1 MAVHLRSSPARL
13 PAEVPEVPIRQTDQ
27 ELVARAQAGEPW
39 AEEAIFRRH
48 APGLLKL
55 AIKLL
60 GDRSEAED
68 VVQETFVLA
77 LESLPKLR
85 DGGALG
91 GWLKQITLSRAH
103 RRFRRRRL
111 LRWLGFQDTPNDGAP
126 EQVASVERLEPR
138 AELSWLYR
146 CLEDLPSDERIAW
159 TLRHLEELDL
169 STVAE
174 LSGCSLATT
183 KRRLARAQAHIDR
196 HWAGPGGAR

>member
-1 MAVHLRSSPARL
+1 MHLRPSPDRPHA
-13 PAEVPEVPIRQTDQ
+13 PVTEVPIRQPDQ
-27 ELVARAQAGEPW
+27 ELVVRAQAGEPW

-48 APGLLKL
+48 APALLKL

-85 DGGALG
+85 DGGALA
-91 GWLKQITLSRAH
+91 GWLKQIAISRAH

-111 LRWLGFQDTPNDGAP
+111 LRWLGFTDALEDGAP
-126 EQVASVERLEPR
+126 EQVASRDRLEPQ
-138 AELSWLYR
+138 AELAWLYR
-146 CLEDLPSDERIAW
+146 CLESLPADERIAW
-159 TLRHLEELDL
+159 TLRHLEELEL
-169 STVAE
+169 NTVAE

-183 KRRLARAQAHIDR
+183 KRRLARAQIQIDK
-196 HWAGPGGAR
+196 HLAGPRGAP